1 MTDKQKNIIAK
12 IHTMFEISSYIDRYM
27 SENKIDPIDIQILR
41 LLQGDARKSFK
52 EIATQCGVST
62 DTINNRFN
70 AMEKKG
76 IILGTTIVIDPKQ
89 LEKKYLVFIGIQV
102 THPYSDQVL
111 NMVKRI
117 SGMCVVTRAIGRYDI
132 EAIAVLDDIEK
143 IGMTK
148 STIGDFQQV
157 KNVEVDILVDKPLLC
172 PKNFELD

>member
-76 IILGTTIVIDPKQ
+76 IILGTTIVIDPKK

>member
-1 MTDKQKNIIAK
+1 
-12 IHTMFEISSYIDRYM
+12 M

-52 EIATQCGVST
+52 EIALQCGVSA
-62 DTINNRFN
+62 DTINNRFI

-76 IILGTTIVIDPKQ
+76 IIRGTTIVIDPKQ

>member
-27 SENKIDPIDIQILR
+27 SENKIDSIDIQILR

-76 IILGTTIVIDPKQ
+76 IILGTTIVIDPKK

>member
-1 MTDKQKNIIAK
+1 
-12 IHTMFEISSYIDRYM
+12 MFEIPSYIDHHM
-27 SENKIDPIDIQILR
+27 SENKIDTIDIQILR

-52 EIATQCGVST
+52 EIAKQCGVST
-62 DTINNRFN
+62 DTIKNRFN
-70 AMEKKG
+70 TMKKKG
-76 IILGTTIVIDPKQ
+76 IIRGTTIVIDPKQ
-89 LEKKYLVFIGIQV
+89 LEKKHLVFIGIQV
-102 THPYSDQVL
+102 THPYSGQVL

-132 EAIAVLDDIEK
+132 EAIAILDDIEK

-157 KNVEVDILVDKPLLC
+157 KNVDVDILVDKPLLC

>member
-76 IILGTTIVIDPKQ
+76 IILGTTIVIDPKK

-117 SGMCVVTRAIGRYDI
+117 SGLCVVTRAIGRYDI

>member
-1 MTDKQKNIIAK
+1 
-12 IHTMFEISSYIDRYM
+12 
-27 SENKIDPIDIQILR
+27 
-41 LLQGDARKSFK
+41 
-52 EIATQCGVST
+52 
-62 DTINNRFN
+62 
-70 AMEKKG
+70 MEKKG
-76 IILGTTIVIDPKQ
+76 IIRGTTIVIDPKQ